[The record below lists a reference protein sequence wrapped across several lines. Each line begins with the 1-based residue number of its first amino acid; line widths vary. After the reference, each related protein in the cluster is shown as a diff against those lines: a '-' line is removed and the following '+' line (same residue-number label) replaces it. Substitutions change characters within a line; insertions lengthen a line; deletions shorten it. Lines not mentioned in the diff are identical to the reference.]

1 MKTRK
6 LGKTGPMLSEI
17 GLGAWAIGGA
27 WRWGWGKTDDN
38 ESVRTIH
45 RAIDLGINWID
56 TAAVYGYGHS
66 EKVVGKALKGRRNQV
81 IVATKCGLVW
91 KKKTKGPN
99 DLSPQ
104 SIRSEVEDSL
114 RRLQTD
120 FIDIYQ
126 FHWPDPK
133 VAVEDSWEEMIKLKE
148 EGKVRWIGV
157 SNFDVPLLKRC
168 EFLHHVDSLQPP
180 YNFLNRNVEKEI
192 FPYCLKNG
200 IGIIVYS
207 PMASGILTGK
217 FDRTKLAGDD
227 WRQKSPEFREPAL
240 SQKLALVEKLRPIAA
255 KYGKT
260 VGQLAIAWVLNNRAV
275 TSAIVG
281 ARRVKQVE
289 ENIGGSGWNIDKE
302 DLKTIGDL
310 LEEY

>member
-1 MKTRK
+1 M
-6 LGKTGPMLSEI
+6 
-17 GLGAWAIGGA
+17 
-27 WRWGWGKTDDN
+27 
-38 ESVRTIH
+38 
-45 RAIDLGINWID
+45 
-56 TAAVYGYGHS
+56 
-66 EKVVGKALKGRRNQV
+66 
-81 IVATKCGLVW
+81 
-91 KKKTKGPN
+91 
-99 DLSPQ
+99 
-104 SIRSEVEDSL
+104 

-120 FIDIYQ
+120 LIDLYQ
-126 FHWPDPK
+126 FHWPDAK
-133 VAVEDSWEEMIKLKE
+133 IAVEDSWEEMIKLKE

-168 EFLHHVDSLQPP
+168 EAIQHVDSLQPP
-180 YNFLNRNVEKEI
+180 YNLLNRNIEKEI
-192 FPYCLKNG
+192 LPYCLENG
-200 IGIIVYS
+200 IGVVGYS
-207 PMASGILTGK
+207 PMASGILAGK

-302 DLKTIGDL
+302 DLETIGDL